1 MDLVLMAC
9 VCRYG
14 SRVTEYRGVEVE
26 VEGGVWYTLMMLRR
40 QSAELTLP
48 RFSRRDVSERFDQ

>member
-1 MDLVLMAC
+1 MAC